1 MTALEVMQKHYRQRD
16 LAAREWKEKGGKV
29 AGYFC
34 DSVPEELILAAGF
47 FPIRLSGDPQGSTDV
62 AKKNV
67 IARFVSR
74 EDFVHS
80 MLNMLLTGKY
90 EFLDFLIIPHSRD
103 SIHRLYQL
111 LVVLKE
117 SNPTLKLPELFFLDI
132 SHTTFFS
139 AGVYLHDRFLELKK
153 QLEAWAGKKIS
164 NKALSQAIAITN
176 ENKILLK
183 QVAEFRTSDPPCIS
197 GVDALQIIGSSMFML
212 KEEHNKLLKQFLEG
226 ADKLPAQNG
235 ARIFVDGSPLDN
247 LQLYEIIE
255 SCDATI
261 VAEDHCW
268 GNRCS
273 DILIDTSL
281 DPLEAI
287 IDRYHNKSPC
297 PRMYPMSRLVE
308 YCSRSAEE
316 AKAQGAIRYV
326 FKFDSAEDW
335 TTINKIEALEKLG
348 IRTLRLKNQPYLISE
363 LEELKTSIGELIE
376 AI

>member
-16 LAAREWKEKGGKV
+16 LAAKEWKKKGGKV

-34 DSVPEELILAAGF
+34 DSIPEELILAAGF
-47 FPIRLSGDPQGSTDV
+47 FPVRLSGDPQGSTDS

-67 IARFVSR
+67 IARFVNR

-80 MLNMLLTGKY
+80 MLDMLLTGKY
-90 EFLDFLIIPHSRD
+90 GFLDFLIIPHSRD

-117 SNPTLKLPELFFLDI
+117 SNPDLKLPELVFLDI

-153 QLEAWAGKKIS
+153 QLEVWAGKKIS
-164 NKALSQAIAITN
+164 NKALSQAITITN
-176 ENKILLK
+176 ENKMMLK
-183 QVAEFRTSDPPCIS
+183 QVAEFRTSDPPRIS

-226 ADKLPAQNG
+226 ADKLPSQNG

-287 IDRYHNKSPC
+287 IDRYHKKSPC
-297 PRMYPMSRLVE
+297 PRMYPMSRLIE
-308 YCSRSAEE
+308 YCSQSAAG
-316 AKAQGAIRYV
+316 AKAQAAICHV

-335 TTINKIEALEKLG
+335 TTIHKIEALEKAG
-348 IRTLRLKNQPYLISE
+348 IHTIRLKNQAYLISE
-363 LEELKTSIGELIE
+363 SESIKTSIRELIK

>member
-1 MTALEVMQKHYRQRD
+1 VTALEVMQKHYRQRD
-16 LAAREWKEKGGKV
+16 LAAREWGGKGGRV

-47 FPIRLSGDPQGSTDV
+47 FPIRLSGDPQGSTDI

-67 IARFVSR
+67 ITRFVNR

-111 LVVLKE
+111 LAVLKE
-117 SNPTLKLPELFFLDI
+117 SNPDLKIPELFFLDI
-132 SHTTFFS
+132 AHTTFFS
-139 AGVYLHDRFLELKK
+139 AGVYLRDRVIEFKNRLEI
-153 QLEAWAGKKIS
+153 WAGREIS
-164 NKALSQAIAITN
+164 NEALSQAISITN
-176 ENKILLK
+176 ENKMLLK
-183 QVAEFRTSDPPCIS
+183 QVAEFRTSYPPRIS
-197 GVDALQIIGSSMFML
+197 GVEALQIIGSSMFML

-226 ADKLPAQNG
+226 DDKLPAQNG

-247 LQLYEIIE
+247 LQLYEVIE
-255 SCDATI
+255 SCGATV
-261 VAEDHCW
+261 VAEDHYW
-268 GNRCS
+268 GNRYS
-273 DILIDTSL
+273 DVLIDTSI

-316 AKAQGAIRYV
+316 AKAQGAICYV

-335 TTINKIEALEKLG
+335 TTVNKIQALEKLG
-348 IRTLRLKNQPYLISE
+348 IRALRLKNQPYLISE
-363 LEELKTSIGELIE
+363 PDELKTGIRELIE